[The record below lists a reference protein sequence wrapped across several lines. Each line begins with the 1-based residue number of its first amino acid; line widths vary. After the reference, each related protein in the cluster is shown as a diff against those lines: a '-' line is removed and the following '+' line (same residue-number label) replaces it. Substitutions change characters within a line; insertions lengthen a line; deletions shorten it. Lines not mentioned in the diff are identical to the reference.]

1 MFYSASANGFFPA
14 NRSRP
19 SDAVSITAEE
29 HAALLAGQARGQI
42 IVADSRGRPVLANQP
57 PQPLNGAAIDRE
69 RDRRI
74 AAGLRFDG
82 VLDQSDP
89 DALINIQGAA
99 TSALAAIMAGSLPG
113 DLRWHGGPNDF
124 VWIAADNSE
133 NPMDAETMLAF
144 GRAAMAH
151 KSDFIFAGRAL
162 KGQQPIPADY
172 ADDRHWPN
180 EGDTL

>member
-19 SDAVSITAEE
+19 SDAVSITAGE

-42 IVADSRGRPVLANQP
+42 IVAGGGGRPVLADT
-57 PQPLNGAAIDRE
+57 QPLPPDGPAIDRE
-69 RDRRI
+69 RARRI
-74 AAGLRFDG
+74 AAGLQFDG
-82 VLDQSDP
+82 VLYQSDP

-99 TSALAAIMAGSLPG
+99 TSALAAIMAGALPG
-113 DLRWHGGPNDF
+113 DLRWHGGPADF
-124 VWIAADNSE
+124 VWIAWDNSE
-133 NPMDAETMLAF
+133 TPMDAQTMLAF

-151 KSDFIFAGRAL
+151 KSRCIFAGRAL

-180 EGDTL
+180 EGDTT